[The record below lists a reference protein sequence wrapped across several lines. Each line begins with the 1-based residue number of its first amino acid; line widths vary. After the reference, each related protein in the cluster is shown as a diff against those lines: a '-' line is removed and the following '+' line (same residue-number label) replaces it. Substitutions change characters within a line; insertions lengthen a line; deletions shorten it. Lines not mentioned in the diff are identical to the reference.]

1 VDEADIGRI
10 RVGDRVTFTVD
21 AFPARPFSGHVVQIR
36 KAPQVVQNVVTY
48 NVVVGVQNPD
58 LKLLPGMT
66 ANVRIV
72 VDQKPSVLKVPNAAL
87 RFRPQG
93 VQADGPARGGP
104 QGRPG
109 GGPAAPTAQG
119 RGPAGRVWVVGN
131 DGKPQPVNLQLGI
144 SDGNF
149 TEVLDGA
156 VAEGQEVIVG
166 STERP
171 ATAPAGAPRL
181 RL

>member
-1 VDEADIGRI
+1 M
-10 RVGDRVTFTVD
+10 VG
-21 AFPARPFSGHVVQIR
+21 A
-36 KAPQVVQNVVTY
+36 
-48 NVVVGVQNPD
+48 
-58 LKLLPGMT
+58 
-66 ANVRIV
+66 
-72 VDQKPSVLKVPNAAL
+72 
-87 RFRPQG
+87 
-93 VQADGPARGGP
+93 
-104 QGRPG
+104 
-109 GGPAAPTAQG
+109 
-119 RGPAGRVWVVGN
+119 

-156 VAEGQEVIVG
+156 LAEGQEVIVG